1 MLKTLAL
8 AGATA
13 ALVVGTIAV
22 AQTTQNTDPNY
33 NNNGS
38 AAAAPANGQTTT
50 TTTTTD
56 QSANNTANT
65 NMAGERG

>member
-13 ALVVGTIAV
+13 ALVIGTMAV

-33 NNNGS
+33 NSGS
-38 AAAAPANGQTTT
+38 AAAPASGQTTT

-56 QSANNTANT
+56 QNSANNPANS

>member
-13 ALVVGTIAV
+13 ALVIGTMAV
-22 AQTTQNTDPNY
+22 AQTTPNSDPNY
-33 NNNGS
+33 NNRS
-38 AAAAPANGQTTT
+38 AAAPPAGQTTT

-56 QSANNTANT
+56 QNNANNTAT
-65 NMAGERG
+65 SNMAGERG

>member
-13 ALVVGTIAV
+13 ALVIGTMAV

-33 NNNGS
+33 NNRS
-38 AAAAPANGQTTT
+38 AAAAPAGQTTT

-56 QSANNTANT
+56 QNANNTAT
-65 NMAGERG
+65 SNMAGERG